1 MHELFGFD
9 AFVDWP
15 DFAKLAA
22 RLALDL
28 LFATIIIF
36 GVYYRRYRTREYL
49 FTYYL
54 FNIITFSL
62 CFLLRKVPA
71 EIGFAL
77 AIFGVFG
84 ILRYRTE
91 QIRIRDLTYLFIVI
105 GVAIVNAVS
114 NHAISLMELLTV
126 NLTIVIAA
134 YLLELAPGTV
144 ERVTPMTYDRV
155 DLLLPGKGA
164 ELHADIAARTGSVA
178 RRVEVVSVDLLR
190 DSAEIVVYHHLP
202 RELDT

>member
-15 DFAKLAA
+15 DLAKLLL
-22 RLALDL
+22 RLGLDL
-28 LFATIIIF
+28 VVATIVIRLIYF
-36 GVYYRRYRTREYL
+36 RLYRGREYL

-71 EIGFAL
+71 QLGFAL
-77 AIFGVFG
+77 AIFGIFG

-105 GVAIVNAVS
+105 GIAIVNSVS
-114 NHAISLMELLTV
+114 NRSVSLAELLIV
-126 NLTIVIAA
+126 NGTIVGATA
-134 YLLELAPGTV
+134 WLELVPRNSEQAL
-144 ERVTPMTYDRV
+144 PMTYDRL
-155 DLLLPGKGA
+155 DLLQPGK
-164 ELHADIAARTGSVA
+164 ESDLIADIAHRTGSNVQHVA
-178 RRVEVVSVDLLR
+178 VQSVDMLR
-190 DSAEIVVYHHLP
+190 DAAEIVVYFV
-202 RELDT
+202 RRS

>member
-9 AFVDWP
+9 SFLDWP
-15 DFAKLAA
+15 DLAKLLL
-22 RLALDL
+22 RLGLDL
-28 LFATIIIF
+28 AVATIVIRLIYF
-36 GVYYRRYRTREYL
+36 RLYRGREYL

-71 EIGFAL
+71 QLGFAL

-105 GVAIVNAVS
+105 GVAIVNSVS
-114 NHAISLMELLTV
+114 NRSVSLAELLIV
-126 NLTIVIAA
+126 NGSIVVATA
-134 YLLELAPGTV
+134 WLELVPRNSEQA
-144 ERVTPMTYDRV
+144 RPMTYDRL
-155 DLLLPGKGA
+155 DLLQPGK
-164 ELHADIAARTGSVA
+164 ESDLNADIAHRTGTNVQH
-178 RRVEVVSVDLLR
+178 VTVQSVDMLR
-190 DSAEIVVYHHLP
+190 DSAEIVVYFV
-202 RELDT
+202 RRG

>member
-15 DFAKLAA
+15 DLAKLLL
-22 RLALDL
+22 RLGLDL
-28 LFATIIIF
+28 AVASVVIRLIYFRL
-36 GVYYRRYRTREYL
+36 YRGREYL

-71 EIGFAL
+71 QLGFAL
-77 AIFGVFG
+77 AIFGIFG

-105 GVAIVNAVS
+105 GIAIVNSVS
-114 NHAISLMELLTV
+114 NRGVSLAELLTV
-126 NLTIVIAA
+126 NGAIVGATA
-134 YLLELAPGTV
+134 WLELVPRNSEQAL
-144 ERVTPMTYDRV
+144 PMTYDRL
-155 DLLLPGKGA
+155 DLLQPGK
-164 ELHADIAARTGSVA
+164 ESDLIADIAHRTGSNVQHVA
-178 RRVEVVSVDLLR
+178 VQSVDMLR
-190 DSAEIVVYHHLP
+190 DAAEIVVYFV
-202 RELDT
+202 RRS

>member
-9 AFVDWP
+9 AFLDWP
-15 DFAKLAA
+15 DLAKLLL
-22 RLALDL
+22 RLGLDL
-28 LFATIIIF
+28 AVATIVIRLIYF
-36 GVYYRRYRTREYL
+36 RLYRGREYL

-71 EIGFAL
+71 QLGFAL

-105 GVAIVNAVS
+105 GVAIVNSVS
-114 NHAISLMELLTV
+114 NRGVSLAELLTV
-126 NLTIVIAA
+126 NGAIVGATA
-134 YLLELAPGTV
+134 WLELVPRNSEQAL
-144 ERVTPMTYDRV
+144 PMTYDRL
-155 DLLLPGKGA
+155 DLLQPGK
-164 ELHADIAARTGSVA
+164 ESDLIADIAHRTGSNVQHVA
-178 RRVEVVSVDLLR
+178 VQSVDMLR
-190 DSAEIVVYHHLP
+190 DAAEIVVYFV
-202 RELDT
+202 RRG